1 MIEAITNVVLEG
13 IVLCLTV
20 LAGKSIFNIWKSNKN
35 RINAMMALYILFL
48 AIGSITRIQEFMG
61 LSIDFT
67 IGAGFQIYHIF
78 GLLVIGFQFALIFYV
93 KEWKRFYYFPL
104 VASIFVA
111 TGLIQYDFEYFF
123 VAFALLSTFIPS
135 ALLSY
140 IGKKNRNGIVFM
152 LGVFILVNGIALNIR
167 GLVGIIIRLVAM
179 VILFA
184 GTSGFVD
191 KHLLIDKTEKLRL
204 QNVWISKIVD

>member
-1 MIEAITNVVLEG
+1 MIDVITNVVLEG
-13 IVLCLTV
+13 IVIFLTI
-20 LAGKSIFNIWKSNKN
+20 LTGKAIFKVWKSNKN
-35 RINAMMALYILFL
+35 RVNAMMIIYILFL

-78 GLLVIGFQFALIFYV
+78 GILIIGFQFAFTFYI

-104 VASIFVA
+104 VMSIFVA
-111 TGLIQYDFEYFF
+111 TGLIQYDFQYFF
-123 VAFALLSTFIPS
+123 IAFALLSTFIPF
-135 ALLSY
+135 ALLLY
-140 IGKKNRNGIVFM
+140 IGIKNRNGVVFM
-152 LGVFILVNGIALNIR
+152 LAVFILVNGIALNIR
-167 GLVGIIIRLVAM
+167 GLVGIIIRIVAM

-191 KHLLIDKTEKLRL
+191 KYLLIDKKEKLRL
-204 QNVWISKIVD
+204 QNVWISKIM

>member
-1 MIEAITNVVLEG
+1 MIEVITNVVLEG
-13 IVLCLTV
+13 IVVFLTI
-20 LAGKSIFNIWKSNKN
+20 LAGKGIFNLWKSSKN
-35 RINAMMALYILFL
+35 RINAMMAIYILFL
-48 AIGSITRIQEFMG
+48 AIGSITRIQEFME

-78 GLLVIGFQFALIFYV
+78 GLLVIGFQFAFVFYI

-111 TGLIQYDFEYFF
+111 IGLIQYNFEYFF
-123 VAFALLSTFIPS
+123 IAFALLSTFIPA
-135 ALLSY
+135 ALLTY
-140 IGKKNRNGIVFM
+140 IGVKNRNGVVFM
-152 LGVFILVNGIALNIR
+152 LAVFILVNGIALNVR
-167 GLVGIIIRLVAM
+167 GLAGIIIRLVAM
-179 VILFA
+179 VMLFA

-191 KHLLIDKTEKLRL
+191 KYLLIDKVEKLRL

>member
-1 MIEAITNVVLEG
+1 MIEVITNVVLEG
-13 IVLCLTV
+13 IVIFLTI
-20 LAGKSIFNIWKSNKN
+20 LAGKAMLNLWKSNKN
-35 RINAMMALYILFL
+35 RVNAMIAIYILFL

-78 GLLVIGFQFALIFYV
+78 GLLVIGFQFAFTFYI

-111 TGLIQYDFEYFF
+111 TGLIQYDLQFFF
-123 VAFALLSTFIPS
+123 VAFALLSTFIPVV
-135 ALLSY
+135 LLSY
-140 IGKKNRNGIVFM
+140 IGIKNRNGIVFI

-167 GLVGIIIRLVAM
+167 GLTGIIIRLVAM
-179 VILFA
+179 VLLYT

-191 KHLLIDKTEKLRL
+191 KNFLVDKKEKLRL
-204 QNVWISKIVD
+204 QNVWISKIV